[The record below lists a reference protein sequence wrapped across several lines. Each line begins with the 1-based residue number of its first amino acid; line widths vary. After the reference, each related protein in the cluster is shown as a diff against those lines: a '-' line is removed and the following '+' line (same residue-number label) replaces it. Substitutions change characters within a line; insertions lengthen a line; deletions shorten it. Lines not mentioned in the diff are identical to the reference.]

1 MEVGQPGQDGAREG
15 SDETHPHQRAM
26 GLVHE
31 GHESGKRV
39 VERKVTPLCVQ
50 VVTSS
55 DVSRTLEA
63 QEAETAGCQKEHLIS
78 FADSPN
84 VPGTFTTVVGFSTP
98 RCGVPIHCPR
108 TSAAAW
114 MAWLVSSGPQYGAKL
129 TAQTPRRRTRREF
142 RRTGTPA
149 TSARGGRRMFSE
161 RGARRRFCDL
171 GVGYHGVHIEVGA
184 LLFGGCPIRRAV
196 RPLLGCHL
204 SLGPSAVAV
213 LVCYPGGA
221 KNSSAMLSGSRN
233 DSPEP

>member
-1 MEVGQPGQDGAREG
+1 
-15 SDETHPHQRAM
+15 M
-26 GLVHE
+26 GLVPE

-114 MAWLVSSGPQYGAKL
+114 MAWLVSSGPPYGAKL

-184 LLFGGCPIRRAV
+184 LLFGGCPIRPPFVPSSDATYRWV
-196 RPLLGCHL
+196 RPP
-204 SLGPSAVAV
+204 SL
-213 LVCYPGGA
+213 C
-221 KNSSAMLSGSRN
+221 SSLPRRGEELQRDVVGSRN

>member
-1 MEVGQPGQDGAREG
+1 MEVGQPGQDGAHEG

-98 RCGVPIHCPR
+98 RCGFRSTAPGRARQHGWPG
-108 TSAAAW
+108 
-114 MAWLVSSGPQYGAKL
+114 SSRQ
-129 TAQTPRRRTRREF
+129 
-142 RRTGTPA
+142 
-149 TSARGGRRMFSE
+149 
-161 RGARRRFCDL
+161 
-171 GVGYHGVHIEVGA
+171 
-184 LLFGGCPIRRAV
+184 V
-196 RPLLGCHL
+196 RNT
-204 SLGPSAVAV
+204 GPS
-213 LVCYPGGA
+213 
-221 KNSSAMLSGSRN
+221 
-233 DSPEP
+233 